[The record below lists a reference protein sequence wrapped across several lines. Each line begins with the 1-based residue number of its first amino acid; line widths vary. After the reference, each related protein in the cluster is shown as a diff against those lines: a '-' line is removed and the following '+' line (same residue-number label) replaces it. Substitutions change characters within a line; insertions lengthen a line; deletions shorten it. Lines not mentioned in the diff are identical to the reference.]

1 MDRMV
6 LRRWKN
12 QPQTVI
18 AFLPD
23 VPANPGRVMA
33 YEHVGQHGEA
43 DYSGLLGE
51 TAPATVAEYDAAGL
65 VAELRMRGHEPR
77 ILKRMPRAQ
86 R

>member
-1 MDRMV
+1 MDTIV
-6 LRRWKN
+6 LRRWRKI
-12 QPQTVI
+12 PQTVI

-43 DYSGLLGE
+43 DYAGLLAD
-51 TAPATVAEYDAAGL
+51 TVPATVAEYDAAGL
-65 VAELRMRGHEPR
+65 VAELRMRGYVPR
-77 ILKRMPRAQ
+77 IRQRMPRG